1 MVFRSLASSFTNS
14 RILATIGLA
23 TLLTT
28 QDANAQGVRVQQRI
42 LAEGTAAQTPCYV
55 LRAKKSG
62 PTILIIGGMHGN
74 EPAGAAAAEQIA
86 SWNIGRGTLVIVPQA
101 NALALQAR
109 KRRTPGLTGNAGD
122 LNRAFPIGGK
132 PRKGIATALWSL
144 VETYKPDWVIDLHEG
159 YDFHRSNRK
168 SVGSSIIHSAQKR
181 AQTLA
186 TKMIAAVD
194 ATIKSAAQ
202 RFDRIQT
209 QVAGSLARAAWEN
222 AGIPSM
228 IIETTTKTHALS
240 YRVRQHRLLVHTLL
254 HELGLTPSPPTT
266 VLGPTSL
273 NATPSADL
281 LRVAVFD
288 GGGTGKNAAR
298 HMRSVLES
306 SDNCLVRQVGSHDIR
321 AGALNQFD
329 IVVHPGG
336 SGSGQAKALGQLGRT
351 AEVQFVRRGGGYLGV
366 CAGAYLAAANYD
378 WSLGLLDANVID
390 RKHWRRGVGPVD
402 VEWTPAGRSSLS
414 PGSTATTKPRFII
427 QYANGPIFEAAGKSE
442 LEDFETLIFF
452 RGELTQN
459 GAPSG
464 VMPDTPAVV
473 RSNFG
478 KGRAMAFSPHPEKTA
493 GLYALL
499 KNSLLW
505 LAKRQD

>member
-1 MVFRSLASSFTNS
+1 MVFLSLPQGLTKGRF
-14 RILATIGLA
+14 LAAIGLA
-23 TLLTT
+23 LLATPKA
-28 QDANAQGVRVQQRI
+28 ANAQTVAVRQRI
-42 LAEGTAAQTPCYV
+42 LAEGSTAQTPCYV
-55 LRAKKSG
+55 LRAKEPG

-86 SWNIGRGTLVIVPQA
+86 SWQFNRGTLVIVPQA
-101 NALALQAR
+101 NVLALQAR

-122 LNRAFPIGGK
+122 LNRAFPIGNS
-132 PRKGIATALWSL
+132 PRNGIATALWSL

-159 YDFHRSNRK
+159 FDFHRSNPK

-181 AQTLA
+181 ARVLA

-194 ATIKSAAQ
+194 ATIKSKGQ

-228 IIETTTKTHALS
+228 IIETTNKTHALS
-240 YRVRQHRLLVHTLL
+240 YRVRQHRLLIHTLL

-266 VLGPTSL
+266 VLGPTAL
-273 NATPSADL
+273 KATPSADL

-298 HMRSVLES
+298 HMRSVLETA
-306 SDNCLVRQVGSHDIR
+306 DNCLVRQVGSHDIR
-321 AGALNQFD
+321 AGVLSQFD
-329 IVVHPGG
+329 IIVHPGG
-336 SGSGQAKALGQLGRT
+336 SGSGQAKALGKSGRA

-366 CAGAYLAAANYD
+366 CAGAYLAASNYD

-414 PGSTATTKPRFII
+414 PGSTATTNTRFVI
-427 QYANGPIFEAAGKSE
+427 QYANGPIFEAAGKGE

-452 RGELTQN
+452 RGEITEN
-459 GAPSG
+459 GAPTG
-464 VMPDTPAVV
+464 VMPNTPAVV

-478 KGRAMAFSPHPEKTA
+478 KGRAMAFSPHPEKTI

-499 KNSLLW
+499 KNALTW
-505 LAKRQD
+505 LANQHD